1 MTSTTN
7 DNRGDDED
15 ETFALLLPWYVNGTL
30 SPDERARLEAH
41 AERSPAFAQQL
52 AAETSLRN
60 AVRFPPADTDAGW
73 EKLRAQIEPEQ
84 GHPSGIVQSLP
95 VRPKQSRHF
104 AGLRWSARE
113 PWAMAAQILL
123 LVACAASLITVLNR
137 DNFVLL
143 GRSDPAH
150 SPAGNVLI
158 MFQPATT
165 QAATQAVLREN
176 GVQIVR
182 GPTDTGAYVAAVDTA
197 NRPQILSRLRR
208 HSSVMMAEAIDQ
220 SRAQ

>member
-7 DNRGDDED
+7 DNHGDDED

-84 GHPSGIVQSLP
+84 GHPSGIVQTLP
-95 VRPKQSRHF
+95 VHQQQSRPSGF
-104 AGLRWSARE
+104 RWNARE
-113 PWAMAAQILL
+113 PWAMAAQVLL
-123 LVACAASLITVLNR
+123 LVACAATLFTVVSR
-137 DNFVLL
+137 DDFVLL
-143 GRSDPAH
+143 GRNAPAH
-150 SPAGNVLI
+150 SPDGNVLI